1 MYRTLD
7 GSEVAFT
14 YAFPL
19 PFQIPVPD
27 GFAWDATF
35 ADWQFCPCQ
44 GQATHEP
51 VVTATV
57 QRLDVP
63 MAQLLPG
70 DTVKAMKAFYGHDL
84 ETYVSISNSEVPYA
98 RSYVSLETPPF
109 LLTTDPHDCATASRE
124 DAWHFWLLRSVPALN
139 AMIRAAGTVTQDHSL
154 VEVDYRDLGH
164 LVIQGA
170 RLEDNSWVPLG
181 PMFLNLETGGP
192 REPLDAQWAFGLEI
206 RFFHWANDYP
216 FVKARFFRQKAANDR
231 FIRGDLLSA
240 IISLNT
246 AAEVMLFDAYRLILI
261 DQGAQTEEGITDQA
275 HAMNFSALV
284 KTTLP
289 QLLGGNWRGPALTA
303 FWDDLYKRRN
313 SAVHAGVIPAENDVL
328 AAEEA
333 FDGLE
338 TFLGE
343 RLTAKWKTFPR
354 ALMCLLGEDLRGSKL
369 AAKADFLALK
379 ETVLADMFYWL
390 APDRRPGID
399 PSLRNRVR
407 FP

>member
-19 PFQIPVPD
+19 PFHFPVPD

-44 GQATHEP
+44 GQAADEP
-51 VVTATV
+51 VVTATF

-63 MAQLLPG
+63 MAQILPG
-70 DTVKAMKAFYGHDL
+70 DTSEAVRAFYGQDL
-84 ETYVSISNSEVPYA
+84 ETYVSTSESEIPYA
-98 RSYVSLETPPF
+98 RSYVSMETPPF
-109 LLTTDPHDCATASRE
+109 LLVTDPHDCATASRE

-170 RLEDNSWVPLG
+170 RLDENRWVPLG
-181 PMFLNLETGGP
+181 PLFWNLETGGP
-192 REPLDAQWAFGLEI
+192 REPLESQWAFGLEI

-216 FVKARFFRQKAANDR
+216 FVKVRLFRQKAENDR
-231 FIRGDLLSA
+231 FVRGDCLSA
-240 IISLNT
+240 IVSLNT

-261 DQGAQTEEGITDQA
+261 DQGAQTEKEVTDQA
-275 HAMNFSALV
+275 RAMNFSALV
-284 KTTLP
+284 RTTLP
-289 QLLGGNWRGPALTA
+289 QLLGGNWQGPAVTA
-303 FWDDLYKRRN
+303 FWDELYEKRN
-313 SAVHAGVIPAENDVL
+313 SAVHAGVIPAENNVL
-328 AAEEA
+328 AAAQA
-333 FDGLE
+333 FDGLK
-338 TFLGE
+338 TFLE
-343 RLTAKWKTFPR
+343 QRLMAKWKTFPR
-354 ALMCLLGEDLRGSKL
+354 TLMCLMGHDLRGAKL
-369 AAKADFLALK
+369 ATKPAFLTLQ
-379 ETVLADMFYWL
+379 EMVLAEGFYWL
-390 APDRRPGID
+390 TPDRRPGVD
-399 PSLRNRVR
+399 TSLRNRVR